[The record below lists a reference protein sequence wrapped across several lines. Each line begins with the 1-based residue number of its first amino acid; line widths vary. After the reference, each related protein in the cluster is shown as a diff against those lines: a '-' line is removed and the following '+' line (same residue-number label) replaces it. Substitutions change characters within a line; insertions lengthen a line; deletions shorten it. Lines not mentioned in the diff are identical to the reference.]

1 MGQRTATSGTNFEPS
16 FVQRVAGA
24 LSLVVSGR
32 TPDWFGPLEPLA
44 PVAPDAAVRGR
55 GFDYPV
61 GYNVSTRPKSND
73 NAAIDFKD
81 LRLLAD
87 NYDILRLVIETRKD
101 QLAGVPWNIFEKE
114 SGETD
119 STAKSIAEFFAKPDG
134 EHNFSSWL
142 RMLVED
148 VLVIDAPTI
157 YNNRGNLIPRFE
169 VIDGA
174 TIKTLLDEFGRR
186 PLAPSPAYQQNLKG
200 VPAVNYTAD
209 EIIYSP
215 RNPRSFKAYGFSP
228 VEQIISTVNIGI
240 RRVTQQLEH
249 FRSGSIPEAIIGVPE
264 TWQPQQIDE
273 FQKLWDELRM
283 GNQEARA
290 GAAFI
295 PGGTQV
301 NLTKTDSLIK
311 NDFDEWLARIVCFA
325 FSIPPSAF
333 VRDMNRATAETALE
347 QSKAEGLAPLMQWAK
362 ALLDDLIQNRIG
374 ATNYEFK
381 WDFAALEDP
390 KKKIERVVAL
400 KNAGIISVEY
410 AQKMAGVEAHK
421 VEAPAALGSP
431 AKTGIVE
438 KMAKADTVDPDLTPD
453 EITFSEIIHPFLVS
467 AAEKAVKGAELA
479 ITNGKALPSALMSES
494 DRKRFVRAV
503 SPTISAKAVAG
514 VYEGAAKVQ
523 EASVVD
529 PDDVLAP
536 AKIWA
541 KNRAAWLVG
550 MKWEDGKLIENP
562 NAAYRIDASM
572 RDALRSKVSEA
583 IEKGSTSVKLAES
596 IRTHEAFSIAR
607 ANNIA
612 CTEIAEAQEEGNMAY
627 YRASGVVDRKRWS
640 TAGGDTCPRCVAA
653 QDEGVIPLESAFVAT
668 STQHAPA
675 HGHCRCRT
683 LPVVKEG
690 VL

>member
-55 GFDYPV
+55 AFDYPV
-61 GYNVSTRPKSND
+61 AYNVSTRPKSND
-73 NAAIDFKD
+73 NAAVDFKD

-101 QLAGVPWNIFEKE
+101 QLSGVPWNVVDKRT
-114 SGETD
+114 GETD
-119 STAKSIAEFFAKPDG
+119 STADAIKAFLARPDG
-134 EHNFSSWL
+134 CHTFASWI

-148 VLVIDAPTI
+148 VLVIDAPTLYI
-157 YNNRGNLIPRFE
+157 DRTGKIPVFE
-169 VIDGA
+169 VVDGA
-174 TIKTLLDEFGRR
+174 TIKPLLDEWGRR
-186 PLAPSPAYQQNLKG
+186 PKAPSPAYQQNLKG
-200 VPAVNYTAD
+200 VAAINYTTD
-209 EIIYSP
+209 ELIYEP
-215 RNPRSFKAYGFSP
+215 RNPRSFKSYGYSP

-264 TWQPQQIDE
+264 TWQPPQIDQ

-301 NLTKTDSLIK
+301 HLTKTDSLIK

-333 VRDMNRATAETALE
+333 VKDMNRATAETALE

-410 AQKMAGVEAHK
+410 AQEMAGVEAHK
-421 VEAPAALGSP
+421 VEVPAPVA
-431 AKTGIVE
+431 AKTEPVE
-438 KMAKADTVDPDLTPD
+438 KLAKADTVDPDMTPE
-453 EITFSEIIHPFLVS
+453 EIALSEVVHPFLAS

-479 ITNGKALPSALMSES
+479 ISEGKALPSTLMTDA

-572 RDALRSKVSEA
+572 RDALRSQVSNA
-583 IEKGSTSVKLAES
+583 IEKGISSVKLAES

-612 CTEIAEAQEEGNMAY
+612 RTEIAEAQEEGNMAY

-653 QDEGVIPLESAFVAT
+653 QDEGVIPLEAVFVAT
-668 STQHAPA
+668 NTQHAPA
-675 HGHCRCRT
+675 HGHCRCRVI
-683 LPVVKEG
+683 PVVKEG
-690 VL
+690 AL

>member
-1 MGQRTATSGTNFEPS
+1 MVISGK
-16 FVQRVAGA
+16 
-24 LSLVVSGR
+24 

-55 GFDYPV
+55 AFDYPV
-61 GYNVSTRPKSND
+61 AYNASTRPKSND
-73 NAAIDFKD
+73 NATIDFRD

-101 QLAGVPWNIFEKE
+101 QLSAIPWSVHKIKTGD
-114 SGETD
+114 SD
-119 STAKSIAEFFAKPDG
+119 STAEAIKSLLLRPDG
-134 EHNFSSWL
+134 EHAFATWL

-148 VLVIDAPTI
+148 LLVIDAPTLYI
-157 YNNRGNLIPRFE
+157 DRSGKVPAFE
-169 VIDGA
+169 VVDGA
-174 TIKTLLDEFGRR
+174 TIKPLLDEWGRR
-186 PLAPSPAYQQNLKG
+186 PKAPSPAYQQNLKG
-200 VPAVNYTAD
+200 VPAINYTAD
-209 EIIYSP
+209 ELIYEP

-228 VEQIISTVNIGI
+228 VEQIVNTVNIGL
-240 RRVTQQLEH
+240 RRMTQQLEH
-249 FRSGSIPEAIIGVPE
+249 FRSGSIPEAIVGVPE
-264 TWQPQQIDE
+264 TWQPPQIAE
-273 FQKLWDELRM
+273 FQRLWDELRM

-295 PGGTQV
+295 PGGMQV
-301 NLTKTDSLIK
+301 HLTKTDSLIK

-325 FSIPPSAF
+325 FSLPPSAF

-362 ALLDDLIQNRIG
+362 ALLDDIIQRRLG
-374 ATNYEFK
+374 ATAYEFK

-390 KKKIERVVAL
+390 KRKIERVVSL
-400 KNAGIISVEY
+400 KTAGIISVDY
-410 AQKMAGVEAHK
+410 AQEMAGVEAHK
-421 VEAPAALGSP
+421 VEAPAPVA
-431 AKTGIVE
+431 AKTEPVE
-438 KMAKADTVDPDLTPD
+438 KLAKADAVDPDMTP
-453 EITFSEIIHPFLVS
+453 EETALSEVVHPFLAS
-467 AAEKAVKGAELA
+467 AAEKAIKGAELA
-479 ITNGKALPSALMSES
+479 ISEGKALPSTLMTDA

-514 VYEGAAKVQ
+514 VYEGAAKIQ
-523 EASVVD
+523 EASAVD

-541 KNRAAWLVG
+541 KSRAAWLVG

-562 NAAYRIDASM
+562 NAVYRIDASM
-572 RDALRSKVSEA
+572 RDALRAKVSEA

-596 IRTHEAFSIAR
+596 IRTNEAFSIAR

-612 CTEIAEAQEEGNMAY
+612 RTEIAEAQEEGNMAY

-653 QDEGVIPLESAFVAT
+653 QDEGVIPLEAEFVAT
-668 STQHAPA
+668 GTVHAPA

-683 LPVVKEG
+683 VPVIKEG
-690 VL
+690 AL